1 MMKHYSVL
9 AKETINKLRI
19 KSDGVYVDCTLGL
32 GGHTKLLAAKASNG
46 KVISFD
52 QDSIAMKKAKE
63 NLKEFSNITFINDN
77 FSNLSKRIKEL
88 GIEKIDGIIYD
99 LGTSYYQLTDEKRG
113 FSYHGESKLDM
124 RMNIDQEFT
133 AINVINDY
141 SEEELARVMFEYGD
155 EPKSRRIAKA
165 IVDYRERREILLNKE
180 LNDIIKSVK
189 GFVKGKHPS
198 KNIFQA
204 IRIEVNN
211 EIEVIKESL
220 EQAINLLKK
229 NGVIAVITFHS
240 LEDKTVK
247 DIFWNKK
254 EDVEITTMGNNH
266 KYKTSKVIY
275 PSKEEIAINKASRSG
290 KLRTLV
296 KLID

>member
-9 AKETINKLRI
+9 AKETINKLKI

-88 GIEKIDGIIYD
+88 GIKKIDGIIYD

-124 RMNIDQEFT
+124 RMNTDQEFT

-254 EDVEITTMGNNH
+254 EDVEVTTMGNNH